1 MATPVITIVGD
12 SGSGKTTLLEKL
24 IPALKRMGYRVGTV
38 KHHSHAGFEIDQPGK
53 DSWRHAR
60 AGSDYVVIA
69 APDKI
74 ASYRPVEKEPSLD
87 EIVSQITGVDIILV
101 EGYRAAGKPSIQI
114 VRGDLGIRPLVG
126 TDQLVALA
134 ANVELQVAVPVFNL
148 DDPQSIAKFI
158 KDHFLSYQDTPSVI
172 SG

>member
-1 MATPVITIVGD
+1 MTIPVITFIGD

-24 IPALKRMGYRVGTV
+24 IPELKRMGYRIGTV
-38 KHHSHAGFEIDQPGK
+38 KHHSHAGFDIDQPGK

-74 ASYRPVEKEPSLD
+74 ASYRPVEKEPTLE

-114 VRGDLGIRPLVG
+114 MRGDLGIRPLI
-126 TDQLVALA
+126 TPDQLVAVA
-134 ANVELQVAVPVFNL
+134 ANVELQAPVPVLNL
-148 DDPQSIAKFI
+148 DDPQSIAIFI
-158 KDHFLSYQDTPSVI
+158 RDRFMPQ
-172 SG
+172 